1 MIRYDF
7 SNNNCN
13 TGEND
18 IRGKPLCCAIMGQE
32 MWLYIYPLIW
42 SSLQPH
48 GTGFLSIF
56 APLLMAK
63 VEDREA
69 M

>member
-32 MWLYIYPLIW
+32 MWLYIYPLI
-42 SSLQPH
+42 
-48 GTGFLSIF
+48 
-56 APLLMAK
+56 
-63 VEDREA
+63 
-69 M
+69 